1 MPKGV
6 HYAHRHQKGNEHCTH
21 PAPAS
26 SCSIRTGART
36 KSSGGDI
43 TIAIGHLFGSSGM
56 RLVDEVEPL
65 AAYGIL
71 LDGKHSSMK
80 MVTKGGMAG
89 NNQSIIRCVDY
100 LLAKVEDQE

>member
-1 MPKGV
+1 
-6 HYAHRHQKGNEHCTH
+6 
-21 PAPAS
+21 
-26 SCSIRTGART
+26 
-36 KSSGGDI
+36 
-43 TIAIGHLFGSSGM
+43 M

-71 LDGKHSSMK
+71 LDGKHSGMK

-100 LLAKVEDQE
+100 LLTKVEDQK